1 MKRMRRK
8 KFWSMF
14 VLMIC
19 MVFCMNITTQ
29 AQTLKEKALTAY
41 KVALETRYFD
51 DIYGAGQKYMADSFY
66 LMDLDGNGVKEIL
79 ITRGKV
85 CYLYTCRQ
93 NKAVRLLARGG
104 WGGSKWMYYKKKHVL
119 LFEQGGAGI
128 HEKTY
133 YAIKNGKIVDAAHN
147 SYDYNVNKHYYERN
161 GKKTTKKKIEAYE
174 RQLNKEKLVTLEPNI
189 EIAGKGFRKNT
200 AANRKRYLK

>member
-1 MKRMRRK
+1 MAASNKDYYEILGVSKTATQDEIKSAFRK
-8 KFWSMF
+8 LAKKYHPDINKEPGAEEKF
-14 VLMIC
+14 
-19 MVFCMNITTQ
+19 
-29 AQTLKEKALTAY
+29 
-41 KVALETRYFD
+41 
-51 DIYGAGQKYMADSFY
+51 
-66 LMDLDGNGVKEIL
+66 KEIGEAYSVL
-79 ITRGKV
+79 GDAQKRKT
-85 CYLYTCRQ
+85 YDQ
-93 NKAVRLLARGG
+93 F
-104 WGGSKWMYYKKKHVL
+104 GSAA
-119 LFEQGGAGI
+119 FEQGGAGI